1 MEKRRR
7 ILVSLAV
14 DYVVEWMGL
23 NLAGVKVVG
32 LATDCVVRSS
42 HVANRRS

>member
-1 MEKRRR
+1 MERMRR

-14 DYVVEWMGL
+14 DYAVEWIEL